1 MAKQFISCCW
11 RPSHGKSIKQSPAK
25 QSKKQKGKWI
35 KNCKKEQQTGDSCER
50 RNMKNDADFND
61 ACCQRAAVTPRLAPP
76 RQLGG
81 RMKTAKK
88 PRKLVCSFGQIC
100 LLLLYFGGSRRK
112 SKKFNLKLLLHF
124 ACCLL
129 HGSNMC
135 LLFCLCRCCCCSCGP
150 KNMLIIL
157 KGTSRNGLARR
168 MIICCQ
174 QHVQSSC
181 TPLASGSLKV

>member
-76 RQLGG
+76 ATGGQDENRQETE
-81 RMKTAKK
+81 KT
-88 PRKLVCSFGQIC
+88 C
-100 LLLLYFGGSRRK
+100 LLFRADLFAFALLRRQQK
-112 SKKFNLKLLLHF
+112 EKQKIQFKIIAAL
-124 ACCLL
+124 CLL

-157 KGTSRNGLARR
+157 KGTRRNGLARR